1 MFFAYILFLLSL
13 KEISL
18 FVKMFIDLSCNIFFA
33 IILKQE
39 IELNPFPK
47 FVNYIFGTDVSLM
60 NWEITIIFPSVLW
73 VSVCEYIDIQ
83 FIFQCT
89 SLFSERFARVMQSH
103 FLLNSLLR

>member
-73 VSVCEYIDIQ
+73 VSVCEYID
-83 FIFQCT
+83 
-89 SLFSERFARVMQSH
+89 LFSNVLH
-103 FLLNSLLR
+103 SLVRDLQELCSPISY